1 LASGRV
7 DGEDDETGAE
17 GAKAAAL
24 LRSVATEV
32 PSHQISAAGAPRRI
46 LATSRKE
53 VCAHGRRR
61 GARSGHGRRR
71 GARGGGT
78 TGGARAKE
86 EGEGGAR
93 VPIYRGGRPGDGG
106 QEEGLRR
113 RTGGLASW
121 RTEEMEA
128 TGTESVA

>member
-61 GARSGHGRRR
+61 GAR
-71 GARGGGT
+71 GGGT

-93 VPIYRGGRPGDGG
+93 VPIYSGGRPGDGG